1 MLNGYRLVGGKSLLR
16 WLEMASRVFQRI
28 LEICWSCFSHPP
40 GAGVTAR
47 FSLCEDGGAEDSE
60 ERELEEE
67 EGH

>member
-1 MLNGYRLVGGKSLLR
+1 
-16 WLEMASRVFQRI
+16 MAS
-28 LEICWSCFSHPP
+28 CCFNWKYAAGLVSPL

-60 ERELEEE
+60 EREPEEE